1 MFLIERMQRYENVYD
16 NIVTCRLPIVIKCNI
31 RNFNKVIRKLP
42 RPYCPELWHI
52 LRSTMFTTI
61 MEMEGAV
68 FGYQAHGNIYY
79 ILKSTE
85 EDSPGPYGSKIQK
98 IGSVAS
104 SLTTLNFLKQYL
116 ASDDQPDIIG
126 EAVFES
132 LVFPLPSTTE
142 VCNYLIAQ
150 QQQGYHSAISV
161 TAEEEISRIVENT
174 DFLNRKSVNEKKE
187 ILQTECGIVF
197 DNQYKQYFRLGSIAF
212 KAPKISSQEIIRK
225 KWILE
230 ENAPNFIDQKDFIGN
245 IIRTGQDV
253 LVPERDLSELP
264 PKTLV

>member
-1 MFLIERMQRYENVYD
+1 MFLIERMQRYESVYD
-16 NIVTCRLPIVIKCNI
+16 NIVTCRLPIIIKCHI

-42 RPYCPELWHI
+42 RPYCPELWQI
-52 LRSTMFTTI
+52 IRSTMFSTV
-61 MEMEGAV
+61 MELEGAV
-68 FGYQAHGNIYY
+68 FGYQVHGDIYY
-79 ILKSTE
+79 ILKSMDDDT
-85 EDSPGPYGSKIQK
+85 PGPYGSKIQK

-132 LVFPLPSTTE
+132 LVFVLPSTTE

-150 QQQGYHSAISV
+150 QQQGYHYAISV
-161 TAEEEISRIVENT
+161 AAEEEMSRVVENT
-174 DFLNRKSVNEKKE
+174 DFLNRKSINEKKE
-187 ILQTECGIVF
+187 ILQTECGIIF
-197 DNQYKQYFRLGSIAF
+197 DNKYKQYFRLGSISF
-212 KAPKISSQEIIRK
+212 KAPKISDQEVVRK

-230 ENAPNFIDQKDFIGN
+230 ENSPKFIEQGDFISN

-253 LVPERDLSELP
+253 LVPERDLSVLP
-264 PKTLV
+264 PKNLV